1 MSQKTFSEASF
12 GPLCNL
18 AIGFCILVLTPMLL
32 GIVHGPGVA
41 GVFPIII
48 CAYPIMVIAVINMIR
63 QGDLIG
69 GTTNAVCGAVV
80 MGQNG
85 FVALMHLVYTAA
97 GKEMPPEVALGN
109 AWFSGFAFLIVGL
122 ILCYVT
128 FLLLQVNKVSA
139 ACIGIGA
146 IGMAAFGVY
155 YFLVIAGTPIMA
167 VGLIGAV
174 GLIVMALHMIFDAL
188 KAYLPSGE

>member
-1 MSQKTFSEASF
+1 MSESKFSEASY

-18 AIGFCILVLTPMLL
+18 TIGFCIFTLTPMLL
-32 GIVHGPGVA
+32 GIVHGSAVA
-41 GVFPIII
+41 GAFPIIF
-48 CAYPIMVIAVINMIR
+48 CAFPIMVIAVVKMIK

-85 FVALMHLVYTAA
+85 FVALMHLIYSAA
-97 GKEMPPEVALGN
+97 GKEMPPEVLLGN
-109 AWFSGFAFLIVGL
+109 AWFSGFAFCVVGI
-122 ILCYVT
+122 ILFYLT
-128 FLLLQVNKVSA
+128 FLLLQVSKATA

-146 IGMAAFGVY
+146 VGMTAFGVY
-155 YFLVIAGTPIMA
+155 YFLNIAGNPIMI

-174 GLIVMALHMIFDAL
+174 GLFVLAAHMIYEAL
-188 KAYLPSGE
+188 KSYLPSGE